1 MAATGLLALLDDIAA
16 LTKIAARKTMGIS
29 GDDLAVNAHVLA
41 GGGGGIDPKREIPMV
56 MAVAKGSLKNK
67 FFYLIPGAMVL
78 SVAAPWAI
86 APLMMVGGAFL
97 AYEGVEKMLHK
108 DKHEDKAA
116 PAKDAKTLEAEK
128 VAAAI
133 KTDFILSAEIVVVAL
148 GAMATAP
155 FLVQLGALAA
165 VGVGMTAG
173 IYGLVAGL
181 VKLDDLGLK
190 LAQSEGDSAFAKFKR
205 SFGTGLVKA
214 VPPLMK
220 GLSFLGTAA
229 MFAVGGGIL
238 MHGIPGLEHAVTG
251 LAHLVTTSPMLVGM
265 IETAAT
271 MATGIVAGGLAIPA
285 VKVLKEPVLHI
296 AGLAKTFFDEK
307 IKGPVTGFAKSLL
320 HRVYGHPV
328 PTNDNAPAV
337 APAPEASA
345 AALKTLPDVKA
356 ALNTAAPKAEE
367 GLPVAVKPA
376 APAFKGF
383 EKLLKKNFG
392 K

>member
-16 LTKIAARKTMGIS
+16 LTKIAARKTVGIS

-67 FFYLIPGAMVL
+67 FFYLIPGAMAL

-86 APLMMVGGAFL
+86 APLMMAGGAFL

-108 DKHEDKAA
+108 DKHEHESA
-116 PAKDAKTLEAEK
+116 PKKDPKTLEAEK
-128 VAAAI
+128 VAGAI

-148 GAMATAP
+148 GAMASAP
-155 FLVQLGALAA
+155 FLAQLGALAA
-165 VGVGMTAG
+165 IGVGMTVG
-173 IYGLVAGL
+173 IYGLVGGL
-181 VKLDDLGLK
+181 VKLDDIGLK
-190 LAQSEGDSAFAKFKR
+190 LAQSEGDDAFSTFKR
-205 SFGTGLVKA
+205 SFGKGLVKA

-251 LAHLVTTSPMLVGM
+251 LAHLVTSSPMLVGM

-271 MATGIVAGGLAIPA
+271 MATGIVAGVLAIPA
-285 VKVLKEPVLHI
+285 VTVLKEPVMHI
-296 AGLAKTFFDEK
+296 AGLAKDFFEEK

-320 HRVYGHPV
+320 QRVYGHPV
-328 PTNDNAPAV
+328 PGNDNAPAAPV
-337 APAPEASA
+337 AEASA
-345 AALKTLPDVKA
+345 DALKSVPDVKA
-356 ALNTAAPKAEE
+356 ALNTAAPKAEQ
-367 GLPVAVKPA
+367 GLPAEVKPA

-383 EKLLKKNFG
+383 EKMLNRNFG

>member
-41 GGGGGIDPKREIPMV
+41 GDGGGIDPKREIPMV

-67 FFYLIPGAMVL
+67 FFYLIPGAMAL

-108 DKHEDKAA
+108 EKHEDKDA
-116 PAKDAKTLEAEK
+116 PKKDPKTLEAEK

-148 GAMATAP
+148 GAMASAP
-155 FLVQLGALAA
+155 FLAQLGALAA
-165 VGVGMTAG
+165 VGVGMTVG
-173 IYGLVAGL
+173 IYGLVGGL

-190 LAQSEGDSAFAKFKR
+190 LAQSEGDSGFAKFKR

-271 MATGIVAGGLAIPA
+271 MATGIVAGVLAIPA
-285 VKVLKEPVLHI
+285 VKVLKEPVMHL
-296 AGLAKTFFDEK
+296 AGLAKDFFNEK
-307 IKGPVTGFAKSLL
+307 VKGPVTGFAKNLMAK
-320 HRVYGHPV
+320 VYGHPV
-328 PTNDNAPAV
+328 PTNDNV
-337 APAPEASA
+337 PAPVAEASA
-345 AALKTLPDVKA
+345 NALKSVPDVKA
-356 ALNTAAPKAEE
+356 ALNAAAPKEE
-367 GLPVAVKPA
+367 VGLPPEVKPA

-383 EKLLKKNFG
+383 ETMLKKNFG

>member
-41 GGGGGIDPKREIPMV
+41 GGGGGIDSKREIPMV

-67 FFYLIPGAMVL
+67 FLYLIPGAMAL

-108 DKHEDKAA
+108 DKPEDKDA
-116 PAKDAKTLEAEK
+116 PKKDPKTLEAEK
-128 VAAAI
+128 VASAI

-148 GAMATAP
+148 GAMASAP
-155 FLVQLGALAA
+155 FLAQLGALAA
-165 VGVGMTAG
+165 VGVGMTVG
-173 IYGLVAGL
+173 IYGLVGGL
-181 VKLDDLGLK
+181 VKLDDLGLS
-190 LAQSEGDSAFAKFKR
+190 LAQTEGDTSVAKFKR

-271 MATGIVAGGLAIPA
+271 MATGIVAGVLAIPA
-285 VKVLKEPVLHI
+285 VKVLKEPVMHL
-296 AGLAKTFFDEK
+296 AGLAKDFFNEK
-307 IKGPVTGFAKSLL
+307 VKGPVTGFAKSLMAK
-320 HRVYGHPV
+320 VYGHPV
-328 PTNDNAPAV
+328 PTNDNV
-337 APAPEASA
+337 PAPVAEASA
-345 AALKTLPDVKA
+345 NALKSVPDVKA
-356 ALNTAAPKAEE
+356 ALNAAAPKEDI
-367 GLPVAVKPA
+367 GLAPEVKPA

-383 EKLLKKNFG
+383 ETMLKKNFG

>member
-67 FFYLIPGAMVL
+67 FFYLIPGAMAL

-108 DKHEDKAA
+108 DKHEDKDA
-116 PAKDAKTLEAEK
+116 PKKDPKTLEAEK

-148 GAMATAP
+148 GAMASAP
-155 FLVQLGALAA
+155 FLAQLGALAA
-165 VGVGMTAG
+165 VGIGMTVG
-173 IYGLVAGL
+173 IYGLVGGL

-190 LAQSEGDSAFAKFKR
+190 LAQSEGDDAFSKFKR

-251 LAHLVTTSPMLVGM
+251 LAHLASSSPMVVGM

-271 MATGIVAGGLAIPA
+271 MATGIVAGVLAIPA
-285 VKVLKEPVLHI
+285 VKLLKEPVMHI
-296 AGLAKTFFDEK
+296 AGLAKDFFNEK
-307 IKGPVTGFAKSLL
+307 IKGPVTGFAKSLIAK
-320 HRVYGHPV
+320 VYGHPV
-328 PTNDNAPAV
+328 PTNDNVPAAPV
-337 APAPEASA
+337 AEASSG
-345 AALKTLPDVKA
+345 ALKSAPDVKA
-356 ALNTAAPKAEE
+356 ALNAAAPKPQE
-367 GLPVAVKPA
+367 GLPADVKPA

-383 EKLLKKNFG
+383 EKMLNKNFG